1 MCLFNTKLNLDLAGF
16 ARVVVFNVLLIMATT
31 ELS

>member
-16 ARVVVFNVLLIMATT
+16 ARSGGIQGLVDYGYY
-31 ELS
+31 